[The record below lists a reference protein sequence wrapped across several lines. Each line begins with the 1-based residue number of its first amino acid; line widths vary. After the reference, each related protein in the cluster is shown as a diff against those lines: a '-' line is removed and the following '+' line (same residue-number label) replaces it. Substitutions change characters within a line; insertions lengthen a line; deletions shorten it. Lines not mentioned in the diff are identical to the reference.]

1 MMTLSNTDFPVPDG
15 PSTAV
20 MAPRGTSKV
29 MSRRTVWD
37 PNDLVRFWM
46 EMTASAGGGDST
58 ASAGGGD
65 SSESAC
71 GWAETARVG
80 RCGTADGP
88 PFRSAI
94 SFILAPS
101 GSPRTPV
108 RTTGYRYVTDR

>member
-29 MSRRTVWD
+29 MSRRAVWD
-37 PNDLVRFWM
+37 PNDLVRVWM
-46 EMTASAGGGDST
+46 EMTASAGGGDSP
-58 ASAGGGD
+58 
-65 SSESAC
+65 ESAS
-71 GWAETARVG
+71 GWAETARGG
-80 RCGTADGP
+80 RCGTGDGP

-101 GSPRTPV
+101 ASPRTPV